1 MYNLVYIVQIVL
13 EAELGQDKSA
23 SIAVF
28 EIKITPGYCIGEYC
42 LLSSCFLWIE
52 ENDLL
57 AVLKL
62 ELKVSL

>member
-28 EIKITPGYCIGEYC
+28 EIKITPGYCIGEYR
-42 LLSSCFLWIE
+42 LLSSCFL
-52 ENDLL
+52 
-57 AVLKL
+57 
-62 ELKVSL
+62 